1 MAKVSF
7 PDGGHYRGVPL
18 YIFNQLY
25 IVLIQDVLS
34 ISEGIDGSVNSYT
47 FNLTYSNL
55 KCGRIS
61 NSALLSFCESE
72 VCSYKFDQNNLLHCF
87 DDSTQVV
94 VTVFASNVLGDG
106 LPSQASQNIG
116 NYIYTCS

>member
-1 MAKVSF
+1 MF
-7 PDGGHYRGVPL
+7 
-18 YIFNQLY
+18 
-25 IVLIQDVLS
+25 S

-47 FNLTYSNL
+47 FNLTYSNS

-61 NSALLSFCESE
+61 NSVLFPSCDSD
-72 VCSYKFDQNNLLHCF
+72 VCSYMFDQKNLLSCF

-106 LPSQASQNIG
+106 LPTHTSQNIG
-116 NYIYTCS
+116 K

>member
-1 MAKVSF
+1 MHDKESQYVK
-7 PDGGHYRGVPL
+7 P
-18 YIFNQLY
+18 FNF
-25 IVLIQDVLS
+25 VLIQDVFS
-34 ISEGIDGSVNSYT
+34 ISEGIDGSVRTYT
-47 FNLTYSNL
+47 FNITYSNS

-61 NSALLSFCESE
+61 NSVLLPSCESE
-72 VCSYKFDQNNLLHCF
+72 VCSYMFNQKNLLPCF

-116 NYIYTCS
+116 SYICTCVIF